1 MLNVEG
7 ISKDLKTMFEFH
19 DNPPAIEL
27 GEYTYTN
34 NGVISVSHKDRG
46 EVFVVD
52 GDKAPKLGAKFTAAD
67 YQQLSGIKEAVA
79 VVAGPA
85 AIAAQVAKDLAV
97 GAVKN
102 AVGEGAQKS
111 AVKL

>member
-1 MLNVEG
+1 
-7 ISKDLKTMFEFH
+7 
-19 DNPPAIEL
+19 
-27 GEYTYTN
+27 
-34 NGVISVSHKDRG
+34 
-46 EVFVVD
+46 
-52 GDKAPKLGAKFTAAD
+52 
-67 YQQLSGIKEAVA
+67 
-79 VVAGPA
+79 VAGPA